1 MLMMFCLLFENE
13 YWKKKDTRLVKAS
26 KITIIMDGPEQS
38 RHWREWKG
46 GMHRRDLAMED
57 SEA

>member
-38 RHWREWKG
+38 RHRREWKG